1 MNIES
6 QASSFQNDD
15 GFSHSPIR
23 NDDGRRVSVLIC
35 IDMYAVANLHTFK
48 SRGSHENNKKY

>member
-23 NDDGRRVSVLIC
+23 NDDGRRVSVL
-35 IDMYAVANLHTFK
+35 MYAVANLHTFK